1 MIAIAGAKGGCGKTT
16 VSLGLTE
23 AFARDGTAA
32 IAIDA
37 DRQLP
42 NLHVMAGTD
51 RTPTLGSFDEDDVIN
66 SVVQESPRVSNA
78 GIVPAPKP
86 SETVDFRTAF
96 DRFETDATETNLEVV
111 IDCPSGAGP
120 DVVEPL
126 SAASAVVIVTT
137 DSERSIAAAE
147 TTLDIAQRLDTP
159 VLGVVCNRCES
170 PPAGL
175 GGRLGIDLLGTVP
188 DDPDP
193 ILGDEPQ
200 AGFDEIATAL
210 NGLEYGGSPAKTG
223 HDRLATGIDVLDSTL
238 GGGIPAGSV
247 VALTADVASQTEH
260 LLYAMTATRGTLYL
274 STERSAS
281 NVERAIDRSSVETG
295 KPTIRRL
302 DGEDPLEHALEMIE
316 KLPAGANLIVDPI
329 DRLEAVDGER
339 YLSFLNAVANRMVET
354 DGMTIFHCLG
364 AASES
369 ANRRSTKHVADAVFD
384 VHTTTPGWDVDVN
397 QYLSVSKYRFD
408 SSLVNTVGLDGELA
422 TETAREDRP
431 TILEGAGPNPSRFEG
446 QEAPPK

>member
-16 VSLGLTE
+16 VALGLTE

-51 RTPTLGSFDEDDVIN
+51 RTPTLGSLDEDNAIN
-66 SVVQESPRVSNA
+66 SVAQESPRVSNA
-78 GIVPAPKP
+78 GIVSAPKP

-96 DRFETDATETNLEVV
+96 DWVETNATETDLEVL

-120 DVVEPL
+120 DVVEAL

-137 DSERSIAAAE
+137 DAERSIAAAE
-147 TTLDIAQRLDTP
+147 TTLDIAQRLETP

-170 PPAGL
+170 PPADL
-175 GGRLGIDLLGTVP
+175 EGRLGIDILGAVP

-193 ILGDEPQ
+193 ITGDGPQ

-210 NGLEYGGSPAKTG
+210 CGLEYGTSPPRTG
-223 HDRLATGIDVLDSTL
+223 HDRLATGIGVLDRTL

-260 LLYAMTATRGTLYL
+260 LLYAMTATRGSLYL

-281 NVERAIDRSSVETG
+281 NVERAIDRSTVQAG

-316 KLPAGANLIVDPI
+316 KLPDGANLIVDPI
-329 DRLEAVDGER
+329 DRLETVDRER
-339 YLSFLNAVANRMVET
+339 YLDFLNTVSDRMVET
-354 DGMTIFHCLG
+354 DGMTVFHCPV

-384 VHTTTPGWDVDVN
+384 VHTTTPGPDVGVN
-397 QYLSVSKYRFD
+397 QYLSVSKCRFD
-408 SSLVNTVGLDGELA
+408 SSLVDTVELDGELA
-422 TETAREDRP
+422 TETTHEDRP
-431 TILEGAGPNPSRFEG
+431 VILE
-446 QEAPPK
+446 

>member
-1 MIAIAGAKGGCGKTT
+1 MFKYDGGRNTGMIAIAGAKGGCGKTT
-16 VSLGLTE
+16 VALGLTE

-51 RTPTLGSFDEDDVIN
+51 RTPTLGSLDESTCVA
-66 SVVQESPRVSNA
+66 QESPRVSNA
-78 GIVPAPKP
+78 GIVAAPKP
-86 SETVDFRTAF
+86 SESVDFRTAF
-96 DRFETDATETNLEVV
+96 NRFENHATETNLEVV

-126 SAASAVVIVTT
+126 SAASAVVLVTT
-137 DSERSIAAAE
+137 DTERSITAAE
-147 TTLDIAQRLDTP
+147 TTLEIAHRLETP

-175 GGRLGIDLLGTVP
+175 ERRLGIDVLGTVP

-193 ILGDEPQ
+193 ITGDGPQ
-200 AGFDEIATAL
+200 AGFAEIATVL
-210 NGLEYGGSPAKTG
+210 GGLEYDGSPARNA
-223 HDRLATGIDVLDSTL
+223 HDRLTTGIDVLDSTL
-238 GGGIPAGSV
+238 EGGVPVGSV
-247 VALTADVASQTEH
+247 VALTADAASQTEH
-260 LLYAMTATRGTLYL
+260 LLYAMTAPRGTLYL

-281 NVERAIDRSSVETG
+281 NVERAIDRSTVETG

-302 DGEDPLEHALEMIE
+302 DSETPLEHALEIMQ
-316 KLPAGANLIVDPI
+316 KLPDGANLIVDPI
-329 DRLEAVDGER
+329 DRLEATDRER
-339 YLSFLNAVANRMVET
+339 YLDFLNAVADRMAET
-354 DGMTIFHCLG
+354 DGMTVFHCPV

-384 VHTTTPGWDVDVN
+384 VHTTTPGSDVDVD
-397 QYLSVSKYRFD
+397 QYLSVSKCRFD
-408 SSLVNTVGLDGELA
+408 SSLVDTVELDGELA
-422 TETAREDRP
+422 AETNREDRP
-431 TILEGAGPNPSRFEG
+431 AILE
-446 QEAPPK
+446 